1 MSTEYGLRLRAARQR
16 AGLTQGELSKRT
28 GIPQS
33 TISTAERL
41 GNGSSET
48 PVYAKA
54 CGVDAHWLATGE
66 GAMETSHTTPN
77 IKFSMGDDQAPIVQ
91 ALESLDQHLKALA
104 PVFQDSGR
112 EVLRKW
118 AVGAATVEEVSNALE
133 AMALASES
141 LSGKKQS
148 FNQEAP

>member
-1 MSTEYGLRLRAARQR
+1 MSTDYGFRLRAARQL
-16 AGLTQGELSKRT
+16 ADLTQGELSKLT

-66 GAMETSHTTPN
+66 GEMVPTNAPPS
-77 IKFSMGDDQAPIVQ
+77 IKFNMGDDQPPLVH
-91 ALESLDQHLKALA
+91 ALESLDRHLKELA
-104 PVFQDSGR
+104 PVLQDSGR

-118 AVGAATVEEVSNALE
+118 AMGIATTAEVADALQ

-141 LSGKKQS
+141 MVKKKT
-148 FNQEAP
+148 

>member
-1 MSTEYGLRLRAARQR
+1 MSTEYGLRLRAARKH
-16 AGLTQGELSKRT
+16 AGLTQGQLSART

-54 CGVDAHWLATGE
+54 CGVDAHWLATGD
-66 GAMETSHTTPN
+66 GAMHTSHTTPN
-77 IKFSMGDDQAPIVQ
+77 VKFSMGADDQAAIVQ
-91 ALESLDQHLKALA
+91 ALQAMNKHLSALA

-118 AVGAATVEEVSNALE
+118 VMAEISTEEVANALE

-141 LSGKKQS
+141 LSGKK
-148 FNQEAP
+148 